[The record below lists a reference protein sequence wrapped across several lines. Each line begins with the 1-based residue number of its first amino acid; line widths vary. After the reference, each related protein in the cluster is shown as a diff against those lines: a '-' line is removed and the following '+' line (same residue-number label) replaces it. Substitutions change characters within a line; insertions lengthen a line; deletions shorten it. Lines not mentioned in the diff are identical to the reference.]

1 MYVMSIGGNCADLA
15 FLGPGTRVPGPVDN
29 WYAINGMKS
38 IIGLFTSFEDQLTK
52 GWTRKERGWYY
63 YKDYACPHLNV
74 ENPVVIEKILKRYAT
89 FLRFWST
96 VRSEPR
102 FYFSYVLNPADVCKN
117 GDKNVLTEST
127 VDMLKNVDKY
137 FPLHKLIVVGTPL
150 IDLKDG
156 WFNNYIDDPPPG
168 INYVNIK
175 DIKNSSIRYG
185 NDIDKEWP
193 RKQFNQYIE
202 TLKV

>member
-1 MYVMSIGGNCADLA
+1 MKKALEFIEALEKTGLPKYLCESINSVRKAV
-15 FLGPGTRVPGPVDN
+15 FENGTRWIYFGVFLDDESRERLLSKFDIPEG
-29 WYAINGMKS
+29 WREYADHMTIVFN
-38 IIGLFTSFEDQLTK
+38 
-52 GWTRKERGWYY
+52 
-63 YKDYACPHLNV
+63 N
-74 ENPVVIEKILKRYAT
+74 
-89 FLRFWST
+89 
-96 VRSEPR
+96 
-102 FYFSYVLNPADVCKN
+102 
-117 GDKNVLTEST
+117 
-127 VDMLKNVDKY
+127 
-137 FPLHKLIVVGTPL
+137 IVVGTPL